1 MSLDMSRFAQ
11 VVNADARLV
20 ILKSL
25 LLSPSGQMNETLI
38 DEALRRF
45 GHNRT
50 REWVRQQLR
59 FLADQGAVVLQE
71 AWRDVVSTG
80 NVKNEPG
87 SVLVATIT
95 RAGLDHLERKAF
107 IEGVKVPRPEF

>member
-11 VVNADARLV
+11 VVNEDARLV

-38 DEALRRF
+38 DEALRHF

-50 REWVRQQLR
+50 RGWVRQQLR
-59 FLADQGAVVLQE
+59 YLADMQAVVL
-71 AWRDVVSTG
+71 D
-80 NVKNEPG
+80 EPG

-107 IEGVKVPRPEF
+107 IEGVKVPRPEY

>member
-1 MSLDMSRFAQ
+1 MSLDISRFAQ
-11 VVNADARLV
+11 VVTEDARLV

-59 FLADQGAVVLQE
+59 FLADQGAIVL
-71 AWRDVVSTG
+71 D
-80 NVKNEPG
+80 EPC

-107 IEGVKVPRPEF
+107 IEGVKIPRPEY